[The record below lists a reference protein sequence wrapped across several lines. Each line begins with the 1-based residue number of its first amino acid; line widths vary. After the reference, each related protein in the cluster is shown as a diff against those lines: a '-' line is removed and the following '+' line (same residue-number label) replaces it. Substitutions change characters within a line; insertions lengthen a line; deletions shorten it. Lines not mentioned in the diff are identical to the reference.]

1 MSASTARAPPH
12 CLAMPESSNTQNLM
26 AADKRPMSQTS
37 TPARRPTIKEV
48 AKLAGVSFKT
58 VARVVNNE
66 PSVTAERREAVHKA
80 MTMLNYAP
88 NVSARQL
95 ASKRSYLL
103 ALVFGGGGLDNFARA
118 QTGAIRRCREAGYQL
133 IVEEV
138 VPGSETEVATR
149 LHNARVDGVIVL
161 PPLSFHPPLLEALR
175 ERALR
180 YALISPDGGDPIA
193 SSVGLDDKLAAEQM
207 TSRLIALGHRDIG
220 FISGGDRRASTYR
233 RIGYRAALET
243 AGIPLRPDL
252 EAEGDFSFKSG
263 EAAAR
268 QLLGGPVRPSA
279 IFAAND
285 GMALGVM
292 VAAARLGL
300 RVPEDLSVAGFDDM
314 PYAKLVWPELTTVR
328 RPLRDMASTA
338 VDLLLEPDDGRA
350 PHHVVLDFELIERGS
365 TMQRTAP

>member
-1 MSASTARAPPH
+1 MACARA
-12 CLAMPESSNTQNLM
+12 E
-26 AADKRPMSQTS
+26 TS
-37 TPARRPTIKEV
+37 PNQQIMGAEEKNISRASPPARRPTIKEV

-66 PSVTAERREAVHKA
+66 ASVTLERREAVHKA
-80 MTMLNYAP
+80 MAMLNYAP

-95 ASKRSYLL
+95 ASKRSYLM
-103 ALVFGGGGLDNFARA
+103 AMVFGGGGLDNFARA
-118 QTGAIRRCREAGYQL
+118 QTGAIRRCREVGYQL

-138 VPGSETEVATR
+138 VAGSETEVANR
-149 LHNARVDGVIVL
+149 LHNSRVDGVVVL

-175 ERALR
+175 ERGLR
-180 YALISPDGGDPIA
+180 YALISPDGGDPFA
-193 SSVGLDDKLAAEQM
+193 SSVGLDDKLAGERM
-207 TSRLIALGHRDIG
+207 TELLISLGHRNIG

-233 RIGYRAALET
+233 RLGYRSALEK
-243 AGIPLRPDL
+243 AGLPARPEF
-252 EAEGDFSFKSG
+252 EAEGDFTFRSG
-263 EAAAR
+263 EAGAR
-268 QLLGGPVRPSA
+268 RLLSGATPPTA

-314 PYAKLVWPELTTVR
+314 PYARLVWPELTTVR

-338 VDLLLEPDDGRA
+338 VDLLLEPEEDEARR
-350 PHHVVLDFELIERGS
+350 HVVLDFEIIERGS
-365 TMQRTAP
+365 TGPHHD